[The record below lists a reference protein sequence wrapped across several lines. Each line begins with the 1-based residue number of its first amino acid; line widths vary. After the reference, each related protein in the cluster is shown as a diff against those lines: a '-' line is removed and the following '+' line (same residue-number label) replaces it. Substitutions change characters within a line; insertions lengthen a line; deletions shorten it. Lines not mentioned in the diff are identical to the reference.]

1 MLTFNL
7 RQQEAVTFP
16 RNTVVNASAGTGKTA
31 TLVGAYLAQLGQG
44 IPPGQILAITFT
56 EKAAAEMRDRLKRE
70 VLARVSGMPAAG
82 EPELDWRRVLTGLS
96 NAPISTIHA
105 FCAGL
110 LKENPLE
117 AGVDPHF
124 TIWDEDES
132 SAVRRDIILTT
143 IQAHICTGHPGVQ
156 ALFRDLQLRQISR
169 HAPRHLTEV
178 VEAALRWLNGLGVD
192 LQRRDPQGRN
202 WLEARFAI
210 QRTRLMDL
218 QARFEQGHREVRQ
231 AFNAL
236 AAIERAQG
244 KNTQKL
250 LQRIKAELANIEAEL
265 ERLTLDAP
273 AEVASVCDTLAD
285 LLKAGNLGSNPTDT
299 LLRASHE
306 TLRRWLGDKALD
318 GGLKACFAGTKSVEL
333 TRHLIALVDQIQ
345 AEYRRRKTLARSL
358 DFDDLLTHARTL
370 LKFHPT
376 VRRRYKERF
385 RAILV
390 DEFQDTDELQGEII
404 CLLAE
409 ERGHERVFGPFD
421 RYHALL
427 EQIAL
432 DAHRLFIVGDPKQ
445 SIYRF
450 RRADVG
456 VFVAMAEKIVRTG
469 GNRVAL
475 VENYRAT
482 ASLLN
487 FTNALFSRVMDGTG
501 AHSLPSQTDA
511 RHRIRYDAHD
521 HLQPGQV
528 CHTHGRLI
536 LILGEEGQTAEVG
549 RAREARAFAALIGE
563 LHRDGA
569 LASYRDAAI
578 LIKTHSFGPL
588 YEEALRERGI
598 PYYRVKSGGFFQRQ
612 EVADLAAF
620 LTFLVDPGDDLA
632 LAEVLTSPLAGVDF
646 ADLYRL
652 CEMRE
657 PGVSLADVLT
667 SDRLVTLPAPLPE
680 RLARFADLAV
690 RLLQLRDR
698 LDPAELL
705 EWAIR
710 ETGYDAVLMAQ
721 LEGEQQVANVAKLL
735 DLTRDFSRK
744 GLAGLYEFAAYL
756 REHIGDDGSRMPD
769 AQIMSEEQDV
779 VRIMT
784 IHQAKG
790 LEFPAVFVPDLA
802 HEGRGERGSRVIFD
816 EQWGVMCAAAYGIDR
831 ARLLHPLM
839 LEAEMVERDK
849 EVEEQKRLL
858 YVALTRPQHLLVLGE
873 GASKRPGLWH
883 KWVMGTLLA
892 GPDRAEIM
900 AQVRSGTLPSAEM
913 AMGEVTIELRHAT
926 TLAQW
931 PVTQVVATP
940 SLPTLTAGELHEID
954 RRVWDWQPPAPQTV
968 ELSPTALATLAKCM
982 RYFFLHD
989 IAGVEE
995 QPPGQEGGL
1004 PAVDKGRIVHAV
1016 LERIELDLPAAA
1028 LAGRVQELIRRQPG
1042 AFLLTA
1048 SDAEE
1053 LAHDLECY
1061 LRSPTWQALRHSPHL
1076 RREVPFQ
1083 LHMRAESLELFIRGR
1098 MDAVSSQDGT
1108 PVVIDHKYAHFD
1120 RHKEAGY
1127 EVPMAIYA
1135 LAAMRALGSPSAEVQ
1150 LSFLRSRVYPTE
1162 RRSIRAADHIEERM
1176 LQLAQVYIERRHASD
1191 VEAWPRIARKQCELA
1206 RCGFRPFCWGRQDIP
1221 LPQGGDARGD
1231 HHDGEAKG
1239 RARSVRPG
1247 TAG

>member
-1 MLTFNL
+1 MLTFNS
-7 RQQEAVTFP
+7 RQQQAVTFT

-31 TLVGAYLAQLGQG
+31 TLVGAYLSQLAQG
-44 IPPGQILAITFT
+44 IPPGQIVAITFT

-70 VLARVSGMPAAG
+70 VLARVSGVSADG
-82 EPELDWRRVLTGLS
+82 GPELDWRRVLTGLA

-124 TIWDEDES
+124 VIWDEDES
-132 SAVRRDIILTT
+132 SAVRREVILTT
-143 IQAHICTGHPGVQ
+143 IQAHICAGHPGVQ
-156 ALFRDLQLRQISR
+156 ALFRDLQLIQASR

-192 LQRRDPQGRN
+192 LQRHDPQGHN
-202 WLEARFAI
+202 WLEERFAA
-210 QRTRLMDL
+210 QRTKLAGL
-218 QARFEQGHREVRQ
+218 HERFEQGHREVRL
-231 AFNAL
+231 AFGAL
-236 AAIERAQG
+236 AALDRAQG
-244 KNTQKL
+244 KNAQRL
-250 LQRIKAELANIEAEL
+250 LQRIKADFANIETEL
-265 ERLTLDAP
+265 GRLSLDAP

-285 LLKAGNLGSNPTDT
+285 LLKAGNLGSNPADAA
-299 LLRASHE
+299 LRAGHE
-306 TLRRWLGDKALD
+306 TLRRWLGDKAVD

-333 TRHLIALVDQIQ
+333 TRHLIVLVDQIQ
-345 AEYRRRKTLARSL
+345 SEYRRRKTVARSL
-358 DFDDLLTHARTL
+358 DFDDLLTHARNL

-409 ERGHERVFGPFD
+409 VRGREQTFHAFD
-421 RYHALL
+421 RYRTLL
-427 EQIAL
+427 EQIVL
-432 DAHRLFIVGDPKQ
+432 DGHRLFIVGDPKQ

-456 VFVAMAEKIVRTG
+456 VFVTMAEKLVDGG
-469 GNRVAL
+469 GNGVAL
-475 VENYRAT
+475 VENYRST
-482 ASLLN
+482 ASLLTFVN
-487 FTNALFSRVMDGTG
+487 MLFSTVMDGAG
-501 AHSLPSQTDA
+501 AHALPSQADT
-511 RHRIRYDAHD
+511 RHRLRYAEQDY
-521 HLQPGQV
+521 LQPGQAS
-528 CHTHGRLI
+528 HTPGRLM
-536 LILGEEGQTAEVG
+536 LILGEEGQAADVG
-549 RAREARAFAALIGE
+549 RALEARAFAALIAA
-563 LHRDGA
+563 LHRDGT

-578 LIKTHSFGPL
+578 LVKTHSFGPL
-588 YEEALRERGI
+588 YEAALRERGI
-598 PYYRVKSGGFFQRQ
+598 PYYRVKGGGFFQRK
-612 EVADLAAF
+612 EVGDLAAL

-632 LAEVLTSPLAGVDF
+632 LAEVLTSPLAGLDF

-652 CEMRE
+652 CEVRE
-657 PGVSLADVLT
+657 PGALLSEVLAPNY
-667 SDRLVTLPAPLPE
+667 LVTLPVALQE
-680 RLARFADLAV
+680 RLAHFVGLAG
-690 RLLQLRDR
+690 RLLRLRDR

-705 EWAIR
+705 EWAIG

-721 LEGEQQVANVAKLL
+721 PEGEQQVANVAKLL
-735 DLTRDFSRK
+735 DLARDFSRK
-744 GLAGLYEFAAYL
+744 GLAGLYEFVAYL
-756 REHIGDDGSRMPD
+756 REHIGDDAARVPE
-769 AQIMSEEQDV
+769 AQIMSEEEDV

-816 EQWGVMCAAAYGIDR
+816 ERWGVMCAAAYGINR

-839 LEAEMVERDK
+839 LEAEVVERDK

-873 GASKRPGLWH
+873 GASKRPGPWH
-883 KWVMGTLLA
+883 SWVMGTLLA
-892 GPDRAEIM
+892 EPNRAEII
-900 AQVRSGTLPSAEM
+900 AQVRSGALPSAEM
-913 AMGEVTIELRHAT
+913 VLDEVTIELRHAS
-926 TLAQW
+926 TLAQRT
-931 PVTQVVATP
+931 VTRVVSTP
-940 SLPTLTAGELHEID
+940 SLPASTVDELHAID
-954 RRVWDWQPPAPQTV
+954 QRVWGWQLPPPQTV
-968 ELSPTALATLAKCM
+968 EMSPTALATLARCA

-989 IAGVEE
+989 LAGLEE

-1016 LERIELDLPAAA
+1016 LERIEMDLPAAV
-1028 LAGRVQELIRRQPG
+1028 LAGRVRELIRGEPG

-1048 SDAEE
+1048 ADVEE
-1053 LAHDLECY
+1053 LGQDLERY
-1061 LRSPTWQALRHSPHL
+1061 LCSPTWQALRHSPHL
-1076 RREVPFQ
+1076 RREVPFH
-1083 LHMRAESLELFIRGR
+1083 LHIRGEALELFIRGR
-1098 MDAVSSQDGT
+1098 MDAVIRRDET

-1162 RRSIRAADHIEERM
+1162 RRTIRATDRVEERM
-1176 LQLAQVYIERRHASD
+1176 LQLAQAYVDRRHASD
-1191 VEAWPRIARKQCELA
+1191 VGAWPRIAREQCELA
-1206 RCGFRPFCWGRQDIP
+1206 RCGFRPFCWEQKTEDRTEP
-1221 LPQGGDARGD
+1221 GGLRT
-1231 HHDGEAKG
+1231 
-1239 RARSVRPG
+1239 R
-1247 TAG
+1247 